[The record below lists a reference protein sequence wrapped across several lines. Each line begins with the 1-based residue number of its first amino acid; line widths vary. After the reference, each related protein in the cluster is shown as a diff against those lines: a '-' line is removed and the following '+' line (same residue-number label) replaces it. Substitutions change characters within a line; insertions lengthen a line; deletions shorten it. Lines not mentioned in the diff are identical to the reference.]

1 MPRNS
6 KRILNEYLVASAR
19 AGDRGAFEQ
28 LAKLWHGKLL
38 GHAYR
43 LCGDLDMAQEAA
55 QDGWI
60 DIARNISS
68 LKDTAVF
75 PSWAFRIV
83 TRRVADIIRKKQRK
97 RRIETRYAVEPI
109 QISEVSRMMDDGEKG
124 KDIRSAILQLSPPHR
139 VVIALFYTEE
149 LSVAE
154 ISIALEVPAGT
165 VKTRLMHARK
175 KLRALLEGNKN
186 GRS

>member
-1 MPRNS
+1 MSRS
-6 KRILNEYLVASAR
+6 TKRILDEYLVASAR
-19 AGDRGAFEQ
+19 AGDRTAFEQ

-43 LCGDLDMAQEAA
+43 LCGDMDMAQEAV
-55 QDGWI
+55 QDGWA
-60 DIARNISS
+60 DITKNISA

-83 TRRVADIIRKKQRK
+83 TRRVADNIRKAQRK
-97 RRIETRYAVEPI
+97 RRIETSYALEP
-109 QISEVSRMMDDGEKG
+109 QPQNLTPEKG
-124 KDIRSAILQLSPPHR
+124 EGTAMRRAIEKLSPPHR
-139 VVIALFYTEE
+139 AVIALFYTEE

-175 KLRALLEGNKN
+175 KLRAVLEGEQNE
-186 GRS
+186 RT

>member
-1 MPRNS
+1 MSRNS

-19 AGDRGAFEQ
+19 AGDKSAFDH
-28 LAKLWHGKLL
+28 LARDWHRKLT

-43 LCGDLDMAQEAA
+43 LCGDVDMAQEAA
-55 QDGWI
+55 QEGWV
-60 DIARNISS
+60 DIARNISA

-83 TRRVADIIRKKQRK
+83 TRRVADNIRKQQRK
-97 RRIETRYAVEPI
+97 RRIEAGYALEP
-109 QISEVSRMMDDGEKG
+109 QPQSLSSRDMQEAGENTEM
-124 KDIRSAILQLSPPHR
+124 RNAIAQLSAPHR

-149 LSVAE
+149 LSVTE
-154 ISIALEVPAGT
+154 ISVALEVPAGT

-175 KLRALLEGNKN
+175 KLRTVLEGEQNE
-186 GRS
+186 